1 MKNKSLSLN
10 IIFTLLFLILS
21 ALFLIYIFR
30 NIQNRECFEGPPYS
44 WKYGEGHTCGGFL
57 NTATELRTK
66 LSDYNTRGF
75 NRFHDNTL
83 YRKNNLRNASHPY
96 RNYCD
101 VMNFNDLLA
110 YKCLKKSPIEM
121 EAIFVRA
128 NVASTIDYIYVYDE
142 KSLYSYILAKITS
155 QKDTFLSDKIVG
167 PVYVCIS
174 QSPYLRYKS
183 DYTKHIAFDKTLD
196 ARIDILNNRNP
207 YYFEH
212 IDSNGVQRFKTTTVD
227 NRNSDANSISSLYC
241 HILIVYPLYDK
252 NMKLKE
258 STKAKQ
264 KIITNQFL
272 DITMKPHYTDNELCF
287 IKCNKA
293 NTLTCGCLSRS
304 MPNSINPS
312 AKSPAATSTTA
323 NSETENNER
332 DMPAYSSKCIDHTNN
347 NAEGN
352 FTMMYFVNPYSDSY
366 GDGNIIEDPEPIDPL
381 PGVSQQVSEDLH
393 RAANT
398 CSLSASIPPPTS
410 TGK

>member
-1 MKNKSLSLN
+1 ML
-10 IIFTLLFLILS
+10 
-21 ALFLIYIFR
+21 
-30 NIQNRECFEGPPYS
+30 
-44 WKYGEGHTCGGFL
+44 
-57 NTATELRTK
+57 
-66 LSDYNTRGF
+66 
-75 NRFHDNTL
+75 
-83 YRKNNLRNASHPY
+83 
-96 RNYCD
+96 
-101 VMNFNDLLA
+101 
-110 YKCLKKSPIEM
+110 
-121 EAIFVRA
+121 
-128 NVASTIDYIYVYDE
+128 
-142 KSLYSYILAKITS
+142 
-155 QKDTFLSDKIVG
+155 
-167 PVYVCIS
+167 
-174 QSPYLRYKS
+174 
-183 DYTKHIAFDKTLD
+183 
-196 ARIDILNNRNP
+196 
-207 YYFEH
+207 
-212 IDSNGVQRFKTTTVD
+212 
-227 NRNSDANSISSLYC
+227 
-241 HILIVYPLYDK
+241 
-252 NMKLKE
+252 LKE

-366 GDGNIIEDPEPIDPL
+366 GDQNIIEDPEPIDPL
-381 PGVSQQVSEDLH
+381 PGVSQQVSEDLQ

-410 TGK
+410 TGN